1 MQVLFRN
8 LSLTEFQVRY
18 LVLYLLL
25 SVIDS
30 FEWFWMGSLM
40 RISSYMLDFHKG
52 PFLFLHFS
60 YSTLMTFLML
70 SVILVS
76 MLMVLLCTLSV
87 VCDNNYNWLVNLK
100 LIQETR

>member
-25 SVIDS
+25 SVIDG
-30 FEWFWMGSLM
+30 FEWFWMGSLL

-87 VCDNNYNWLVNLK
+87 VRHLICDNN
-100 LIQETR
+100 